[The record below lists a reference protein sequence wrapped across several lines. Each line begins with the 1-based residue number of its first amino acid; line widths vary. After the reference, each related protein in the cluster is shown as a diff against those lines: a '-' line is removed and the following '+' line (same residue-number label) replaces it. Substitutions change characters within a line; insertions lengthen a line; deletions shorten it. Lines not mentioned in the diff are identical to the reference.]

1 MIRRRLESIE
11 AVLAEE
17 MSADDKAAL
26 QEALTILAGDVVFTE
41 NAASRLAIAPYQH
54 PCGRV
59 WTLQFYRPAT
69 AGRIRLALF
78 ESDRA

>member
-26 QEALTILAGDVVFTE
+26 QEAVREHRMGKSILFKAT
-41 NAASRLAIAPYQH
+41 
-54 PCGRV
+54 
-59 WTLQFYRPAT
+59 RP
-69 AGRIRLALF
+69 
-78 ESDRA
+78 RARKR